1 MQKRKEMMN
10 VKQNVF
16 ISNFLKN
23 LAVSAV
29 VRGACLPVGRFAVAF
44 SAPTKLYETRNPGV
58 HDIKDK

>member
-16 ISNFLKN
+16 IPNFLKD
-23 LAVSAV
+23 LAVPAV

-44 SAPTKLYETRNPGV
+44 SVPTELYETRTPGV
-58 HDIKDK
+58 HDIKDE